1 MIPWYPIGQY
11 RTIPL
16 DPMPTPAAVHSNYPP
31 APTKDNVYVRLFKL
45 APQPMKKVEELV
57 AAEKVFPWRH

>member
-1 MIPWYPIGQY
+1 
-11 RTIPL
+11 
-16 DPMPTPAAVHSNYPP
+16 MPTPAPIYNSFPL